1 MNNLTYLN
9 IVMRVLYIDE
19 YGPLHTEIHIYSDNW
34 LESFL
39 EGVLHQSYRFNTEP
53 A

>member
-1 MNNLTYLN
+1 MNDLVYLTL
-9 IVMRVLYIDE
+9 VVRATYIDD
-19 YGPLHTEIHIYSDNW
+19 YGALQGEIHIYSDNW

-39 EGVLHQSYRFNTEP
+39 EGVLHQSYRFTTEP

>member
-1 MNNLTYLN
+1 MNDLTYLTT
-9 IVMRVLYIDE
+9 VMRVIYIDE
-19 YGPLHTEIHIYSDNW
+19 YGSLETEIRTYSDNW

-39 EGVLHQSYRFNTEP
+39 EGVLHQSYRFTTGP